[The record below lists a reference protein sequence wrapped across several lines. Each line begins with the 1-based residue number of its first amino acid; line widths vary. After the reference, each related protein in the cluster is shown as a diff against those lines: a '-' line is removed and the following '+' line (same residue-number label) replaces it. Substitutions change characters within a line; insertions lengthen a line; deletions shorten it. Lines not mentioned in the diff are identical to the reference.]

1 MNLLVYLAGVC
12 REKHHKQALRSGGAA
27 KNRKNMGSGR
37 VSQHFRFTLFPGFR
51 MMKTTREQEMRL
63 ETQ

>member
-1 MNLLVYLAGVC
+1 MAVNNRLKCL
-12 REKHHKQALRSGGAA
+12 QAQKTA
-27 KNRKNMGSGR
+27 KNMGSGAFM
-37 VSQHFRFTLFPGFR
+37 QHFRFTLFSGFR